1 MKKRIRQAIRM
12 GALLQSV
19 VLLAGCG
26 ANGSTSSGSSTSA
39 SSNTSSAAS
48 SVSSDTSAA
57 DTEVSLPLVDEKTT
71 LTLWTPM
78 DANAA
83 SIVDSLGDT
92 EFFQKLE
99 EKTNVHIEFQHPAIG
114 DEASAYNLMIAGGE
128 LPDMIKNSGPSYVYP
143 DGLDA
148 AVDDGYYMDLTDLIQ
163 KYAPHYMA
171 ALEKAGEE
179 DENLKRSAYTND
191 GRMVGIYQIMS
202 EQQGPYAGMYVRKDW
217 LDDLG
222 MDTPVTYDDWETM
235 LTAFKD
241 QEGAT
246 APLTLSYTG
255 YDAFANALNAGY
267 GVSNTFY
274 QENGVVKYGPIE
286 SGWKDYVEMMHRWYS
301 EGLIDPDFMSTNAV
315 LPDNAMVTTGKTGAF
330 CSIYTLIAAYEGANS
345 DPNAEYV
352 PVPAPKVNAEDTVKL
367 NMYYLLG
374 PCITV
379 SADSP
384 NAELCVKWLDY
395 LFSEEGALLANY
407 GTEGD
412 TFEYQEDGTPVF
424 TSKVTAN
431 EDYTFAQAMAY
442 FTTPPSRVCLQDWKR
457 ELAAVPEKD
466 LVSYDIW
473 AEAGTENCLP
483 DVSAM
488 GISSDENKEYSK
500 IMTDV
505 TTIVNEKTSQFITGV
520 ISMDEYDDFIAQLK
534 QMNVD
539 RAVEIVQTVYDRF
552 QEDNRIIHHSFVVS
566 L

>member
-255 YDAFANALNAGY
+255 YDGFANALNAGY

-330 CSIYTLIAAYEGANS
+330 CSS
-345 DPNAEYV
+345 
-352 PVPAPKVNAEDTVKL
+352 
-367 NMYYLLG
+367 
-374 PCITV
+374 
-379 SADSP
+379 
-384 NAELCVKWLDY
+384 
-395 LFSEEGALLANY
+395 
-407 GTEGD
+407 
-412 TFEYQEDGTPVF
+412 
-424 TSKVTAN
+424 
-431 EDYTFAQAMAY
+431 
-442 FTTPPSRVCLQDWKR
+442 
-457 ELAAVPEKD
+457 
-466 LVSYDIW
+466 
-473 AEAGTENCLP
+473 
-483 DVSAM
+483 
-488 GISSDENKEYSK
+488 
-500 IMTDV
+500 
-505 TTIVNEKTSQFITGV
+505 
-520 ISMDEYDDFIAQLK
+520 
-534 QMNVD
+534 
-539 RAVEIVQTVYDRF
+539 
-552 QEDNRIIHHSFVVS
+552 
-566 L
+566 

>member
-255 YDAFANALNAGY
+255 YDVFANALNAGY

-442 FTTPPSRVCLQDWKR
+442 FTMPPSRVCLQDWKR

-466 LVSYDIW
+466 LISYDIW

-552 QEDNRIIHHSFVVS
+552 QAR
-566 L
+566 

>member
-241 QEGAT
+241 QEGAPRT
-246 APLTLSYTG
+246 DSATG
-255 YDAFANALNAGY
+255 
-267 GVSNTFY
+267 
-274 QENGVVKYGPIE
+274 I
-286 SGWKDYVEMMHRWYS
+286 
-301 EGLIDPDFMSTNAV
+301 
-315 LPDNAMVTTGKTGAF
+315 
-330 CSIYTLIAAYEGANS
+330 
-345 DPNAEYV
+345 
-352 PVPAPKVNAEDTVKL
+352 
-367 NMYYLLG
+367 
-374 PCITV
+374 
-379 SADSP
+379 
-384 NAELCVKWLDY
+384 
-395 LFSEEGALLANY
+395 
-407 GTEGD
+407 
-412 TFEYQEDGTPVF
+412 
-424 TSKVTAN
+424 
-431 EDYTFAQAMAY
+431 
-442 FTTPPSRVCLQDWKR
+442 
-457 ELAAVPEKD
+457 
-466 LVSYDIW
+466 
-473 AEAGTENCLP
+473 
-483 DVSAM
+483 
-488 GISSDENKEYSK
+488 
-500 IMTDV
+500 
-505 TTIVNEKTSQFITGV
+505 
-520 ISMDEYDDFIAQLK
+520 
-534 QMNVD
+534 
-539 RAVEIVQTVYDRF
+539 
-552 QEDNRIIHHSFVVS
+552 
-566 L
+566 